1 MTVLDSQD
9 DISNDVGWIYV
20 MSNQAFPELLKV
32 GYTLGDPKD
41 RVRELSSST
50 AVPHPFEIDFLF
62 VCENPQEVEQK
73 VHRRLHA
80 HRVNPQREFFRTS
93 SDLLQT
99 TILSVIYDADF
110 SAAEGDIYL
119 IGAAMVVEAFR
130 VMVRHPDRFKQV
142 DAQDPVR
149 SAATLLKR
157 EFVDVL
163 PPSAVTI
170 KQKLNE
176 ILEERIREA
185 ESSRS
190 IKA

>member
-142 DAQDPVR
+142 DRAKTGWCVR
-149 SAATLLKR
+149 SVFACHCNGTHHAVPFAALFKPR
-157 EFVDVL
+157 AFHCD
-163 PPSAVTI
+163 
-170 KQKLNE
+170 
-176 ILEERIREA
+176 
-185 ESSRS
+185 
-190 IKA
+190 